1 MMKRIFLAYLVPILC
16 VVGAIFSLIQ
26 LNPVRPEAV
35 STGVPT
41 IFIHGYHGT
50 DRSLHGMIRRFD
62 QKYHV
67 ATDAMIVHVS
77 KIGEISTEGE
87 YNSSAKNPLINVV
100 FDNNRATIT
109 QQAMWMK
116 KVMAYLQKH
125 QHITKFNAV
134 AHSMGGGVWEAYL
147 ASYSKDP
154 NYPTINKVVFLA
166 VPLYP
171 EEYINGDEQVD
182 IRNEEKVHSNFAA
195 RMAKVLP
202 ENIPILIIA
211 GNIEDGTNSD
221 GEVKVDS
228 VLYGKT
234 LFKNQKVTTHV
245 IEEPDATHS
254 NMHEL
259 PAVDKQVIPF
269 LFGK

>member
-1 MMKRIFLAYLVPILC
+1 MIKRILLAYLVPILC
-16 VVGAIFSLIQ
+16 VGGAIFSLIA
-26 LNPVRPEAV
+26 LNPTRPEAV
-35 STGVPT
+35 NTKIPT

-67 ATDAMIVHVS
+67 ATDSMIVHVS

-87 YNSSAKNPLINVV
+87 YNPNAKNPLINVV

-116 KVMAYLQKH
+116 KVMSYLQKH
-125 QHITKFNAV
+125 EDITKFNAV

-154 NYPTINKVVFLA
+154 AYPSINKIVFLA

-182 IRNEEKVHSNFAA
+182 IRNEQEVHANFAE

-202 ENIPILIIA
+202 KNIPVLIIA
-211 GNIEDGTNSD
+211 GDLNDGTKSD

-228 VLYGKT
+228 VLYGKK
-234 LFKNQKVTTHV
+234 LFQSQKVETHV
-245 IEEPDATHS
+245 IKGPEASHS

-259 PAVDKQVIPF
+259 PAVDHYIIPF